1 MHTKKINSKSYSFEF
16 FPPKTQESEEKLT
29 ETATRLQQL
38 SPDFFSV
45 TYGAGGSTR
54 ERTFNTVR
62 RLRETTGIDTAPHL
76 SCIGSTKAE
85 LTEIINQYKADGFNH
100 IVTLRGDLPSGAVGT
115 GSLRYAYELVEL
127 VREVS
132 GEHFHIEVACYP
144 EFHPNARSPRQDLE
158 NLKRKIDAGAD
169 RAITQYFYNP
179 DAYFRF
185 VDSCDKIGIDTD
197 ILPGIMP
204 ITNSTSLLRFSE
216 ICGAE
221 IPAWIVKRLIEFGD
235 DTISIRDFGV
245 DVVTSLCESLLTQGA
260 PGLHIYTMN
269 QAAATEAIWANLSFV
284 EG

>member
-1 MHTKKINSKSYSFEF
+1 MDTKKIASRSYSFEF
-16 FPPKTQESEEKLT
+16 FPPKTQGSEDKLA
-29 ETATRLQQL
+29 ETAHRLEQL

-54 ERTFNTVR
+54 ERTIKTVGM
-62 RLRETTGIDTAPHL
+62 LRDSTGVVTAPHL
-76 SCIGSTKAE
+76 SCIGSTEEE
-85 LTEIINQYKADGFNH
+85 LTEIINQYKADNFKH
-100 IVTLRGDLPSGAVGT
+100 IVTLRGDLPSGAVGS
-115 GSLRYAYELVEL
+115 GSLRFAHELVEL
-127 VREVS
+127 VRKVS
-132 GEHFHIEVACYP
+132 GDHFQIEVACYP
-144 EFHPNARSPRQDLE
+144 EFHPSAKSPRHDLE

-185 VDSCDKIGIDTD
+185 VDSCEKIGIDTD

-221 IPAWIVKRLIEFGD
+221 IPAWIAKRLIEFGD
-235 DTISIRDFGV
+235 DVTGIREFGI
-245 DVVTSLCESLLTQGA
+245 DVVSQLCESLLTQGA

-269 QAAATEAIWANLSFV
+269 QADASEALWTNLSITN
-284 EG
+284 E